1 MSLDILK
8 DQAGSIL
15 ALAFGWLIGRR
26 REKSETGKTDAETRQ
41 TEQTTWQQ
49 RFDYQQKMIESL
61 QRDYYELHAQYL
73 DIQKKYIAL
82 ATIAVNHGWKLPPG
96 IGAANGHDNST
107 RNDSQAGSPTNANGR
122 NNSRTKG
129 KDRRQRRRQPADKLP
144 NGGTNDSQPAD
155 SSESDH
161 QPG

>member
-41 TEQTTWQQ
+41 TDQTTWQQ

-61 QRDYYELHAQYL
+61 QKDYYELHAQFL
-73 DIQKKYIAL
+73 EIQKKYVAL

-96 IGAANGHDNST
+96 IGAANGHDNSP
-107 RNDSQAGSPTNANGR
+107 RHHSAAGSPTDATR
-122 NNSRTKG
+122 RDNSRTKG
-129 KDRRQRRRQPADKLP
+129 KERRQRRRQPKDKLP
-144 NGGTNDSQPAD
+144 NSGANDSQPAD
-155 SSESDH
+155 SSQGSN